1 MTFLNILTSLIT
13 MTRTEQLKPA
23 VRVREW
29 LAANTRAGR
38 RSRQFVIASCIQQL
52 GVSEATVHRV
62 AAAATRADE
71 LEATYAAGR
80 VYWQW
85 VAK

>member
-1 MTFLNILTSLIT
+1 MTFPNIATSLIT
-13 MTRTEQLKPA
+13 MKRIEQLKPA
-23 VRVREW
+23 ARVREW

-38 RSRQFVIASCIQQL
+38 RSRQFVIASCIHQL
-52 GVSEATVHRV
+52 GVSEATIRRV
-62 AAAATRADE
+62 ATVATEAGE
-71 LEATYAAGR
+71 LDATYVSGR